1 MPSGH
6 IKHHK
11 TSYLYAL
18 RRQTDTKNYAQNNK
32 WAYKNEKLAQFIC
45 PCIKKTAQME
55 FASLSQPRLVKTR
68 RLLLADEVF

>member
-18 RRQTDTKNYAQNNK
+18 RRQTDTKNYVQNNK
-32 WAYKNEKLAQFIC
+32 WAYKNEKPAQFIR
-45 PCIKKTAQME
+45 PCIKKDANEAPKMTNK
-55 FASLSQPRLVKTR
+55 VGGN
-68 RLLLADEVF
+68 EVLRSF